1 MSNQP
6 SSLAQLITLLCP
18 DQFTRCFPVALE
30 DGGWELR
37 SHSADYPYYSI
48 LITPEMAEQLL
59 GPDPVAAAESRRWV
73 IDKAKEL
80 NRIMDWLEANWSD
93 CEWRLKHSGPIIY
106 VFNYSCL
113 VVVLGGLARHH
124 LLSPITIP
132 SDLLEGSA
140 WFQHRLSLV
149 RQISGV
155 VGPQTGAT
163 GASVEFNM
171 RELAASLETLSCGW
185 PMEVAD
191 DDI

>member
-1 MSNQP
+1 MPNQLSN
-6 SSLAQLITLLCP
+6 LAQLITLLCP
-18 DQFTRCFPVALE
+18 DQFTRCFPLQLE

-37 SHSADYPYYSI
+37 SHSADYPYYAI
-48 LITPEMAEQLL
+48 VITPEMAGQML
-59 GPDPVAAAESRRWV
+59 GPDPVESAESRQWV
-73 IDKAKEL
+73 IDRAKEL

-93 CEWRLKHSGPIIY
+93 CEWRLKHGGPIIY
-106 VFNYSCL
+106 VFNYSRL

-140 WFQHRLSLV
+140 WFQYQLSLV

-163 GASVEFNM
+163 GVSVEFNM
-171 RELAASLETLSCGW
+171 REVAASLNARSDDW

-191 DDI
+191 GDI